1 MKYDKSSRMYQEA
14 CSVLV
19 GGVNSPVRAFKA
31 VNGTPLFIKRAKG
44 SKIEDVDGNS
54 YIDYV
59 CSWGPLILGSAHP
72 KVLQAIKNAASRG
85 TSFGAP
91 TQLETELAE
100 LIVDAMPSIQKM
112 RFVNSGTEATM
123 SALRLARAYT
133 KRNRVIKFEGCYHGH
148 IDSLLV
154 KGGSG
159 MATFAA
165 PDSAGVTASSAA
177 DTLVAPYN
185 DIEAVELL
193 FEKSQDEVAAV
204 IVEPIAGNMGVI
216 PPKPGFLSGLREITE
231 RYGALLVFDEVIT
244 GFRVAYGGA
253 QSLFNIKPDLTCLG
267 KIIGGGL
274 PVGAYGGREEVMDL
288 ISPLGSV
295 YQAGTLS
302 GNPLAMTA
310 GIVTLREIR
319 RNGFYDR
326 LERKSKRLAE
336 AFSESAATVGCS
348 VQVNRAGSMIG
359 LFFTEEKVVSYSS
372 ARSTNTKKYGR
383 FFHEMLKGGMYL
395 PPSAFETIFL
405 SSAHSQSDI
414 SQTIKVSGHAFRRA
428 QAESRVAA

>member
-1 MKYDKSSRMYQEA
+1 MKYEKSSRMYQEA

-31 VNGTPLFIKRAKG
+31 VNGTPLFIKKAKG

-54 YIDYV
+54 YVDYV

-72 KVLQAIKNAASRG
+72 RILKAIREAASRG

-100 LIVDAMPSIQKM
+100 LIVDAMPSIQKI

-133 KRNRVIKFEGCYHGH
+133 KRNRVMKFEGCYHGH
-148 IDSLLV
+148 VDSLLV

-165 PDSAGVTASSAA
+165 PDSVGVTASSTAE
-177 DTLVAPYN
+177 TLVAPYN
-185 DIEAVELL
+185 DIKAVERL
-193 FEKSQDEVAAV
+193 FEKFQDELAAV

-216 PPKPGFLSGLREITE
+216 PPKPGFLSGLRKITE

-267 KIIGGGL
+267 KVIGGGL
-274 PVGAYGGREEVMDL
+274 PVGAYGGRDDVMDL
-288 ISPLGSV
+288 LSPLGSV

-302 GNPLAMTA
+302 GNPLAMTS
-310 GIVTLREIR
+310 GIATLREIR

-326 LERKSKRLAE
+326 LDRKSKRLAE
-336 AFSESAATVGCS
+336 GFTESAEIVGCP
-348 VQVNRAGSMIG
+348 VRVNRVGSMIG
-359 LFFTEEKVVSYSS
+359 LFFTEKKVVNYSS
-372 ARSTNTKKYGR
+372 ARLTSTKKYSR
-383 FFHEMLKGGMYL
+383 FFHEMLKGGIYL

-414 SQTIKVSGHAFRRA
+414 SRTIKVSEPAFRGA
-428 QAESRVAA
+428 QAESEVAA